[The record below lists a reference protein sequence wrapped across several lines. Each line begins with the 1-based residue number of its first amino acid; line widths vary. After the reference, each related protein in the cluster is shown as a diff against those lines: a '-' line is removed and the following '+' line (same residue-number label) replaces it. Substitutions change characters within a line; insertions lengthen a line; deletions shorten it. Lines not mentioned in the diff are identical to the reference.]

1 MNPAPGDLHRS
12 VKTIEMPERKETEDA
27 RMPFRDDVAQT
38 IVIYER
44 VNRHAA
50 TRTSSMIER
59 HGIIEAISKL
69 MTTAELQQG
78 FRVLRDS
85 GQLHRTF
92 EAVVIRHRHLFRP
105 DVVDAARWRLDHANE
120 LF

>member
-1 MNPAPGDLHRS
+1 
-12 VKTIEMPERKETEDA
+12 MPERKETEDV
-27 RMPFRDDVAQT
+27 RMPFHDDVAQT
-38 IVIYER
+38 IAIYKR
-44 VNRHAA
+44 VNRHPA
-50 TRTSSMIER
+50 TRTNSMIER
-59 HGIIEAISKL
+59 HGMVEAISRL

-92 EAVVIRHRHLFRP
+92 EAVVMRHRHLFRP
-105 DVVDAARWRLDHANE
+105 DVVGAAQWRLDHAHE